1 MRLRYFEAPSD
12 TRACQAMAVD
22 VLASRGRTKRHI
34 KLLHEAIKCG
44 LVGLGR
50 STLLGTAATKL
61 HAEVADFDRQ
71 AARSMQAAG
80 AANPMARSGK
90 GADAPGVL
98 QLIPKTQ
105 EEKSVRAA
113 TLSLTI

>member
-1 MRLRYFEAPSD
+1 MCIA
-12 TRACQAMAVD
+12 THTI
-22 VLASRGRTKRHI
+22 SRQTSPAYVGFFVFPCFAGR
-34 KLLHEAIKCG
+34 
-44 LVGLGR
+44 VGLLPDER
-50 STLLGTAATKL
+50 
-61 HAEVADFDRQ
+61 R

-80 AANPMARSGK
+80 CSETN

>member
-1 MRLRYFEAPSD
+1 
-12 TRACQAMAVD
+12 
-22 VLASRGRTKRHI
+22 
-34 KLLHEAIKCG
+34 
-44 LVGLGR
+44 
-50 STLLGTAATKL
+50 
-61 HAEVADFDRQ
+61 
-71 AARSMQAAG
+71 MQAAG